1 MVTFTSRNP
10 VTQAVVWE
18 GPAADAAA
26 VDRAVA
32 KARSAFLPWSRTL
45 LDARIALVKRF
56 AEVLK
61 AKEGELAHAIGAET
75 GKPLWEA
82 KTEVATMIGK
92 VAISIA
98 AYNERTGTKTV
109 PAADHRAVLRHR
121 AHGVVAVFGP
131 YNFPGHLPN
140 GHIVPALIA
149 GNTVVFKPS
158 EFAPR
163 VAELTAACWREAGLP
178 EGVLNLVQGERDTG
192 VALASH
198 PGIDGIYF
206 TGSAATGAAI
216 HRANAGLPHRILA
229 LEMGGMNALIVGKV
243 GNLDAAVYN
252 IVQSAFISAGQR
264 CTCARRLFVA
274 KGEAG
279 DKLIARLVEVS
290 ARLTAD
296 AFDAEPAPFM
306 GAVVSMATSDKLL
319 AAWKDLIAA
328 GGSPLLD
335 MRRLRDGT
343 ALLSPGIVD
352 VTAVSPWP
360 DEEFFGPLLQVVRYD
375 SFDAAID
382 GANATRFGLAA
393 GLLSDD
399 AAEYEVF
406 CERIRAGIVNWNRPL
421 TGASSALP
429 FGGVGASGNHHAS
442 AYYAADYCAYPQSS
456 LESDTLAI
464 PATLPPG
471 FTL

>member
-32 KARSAFLPWSRTL
+32 KARSAFSTWSRTP

-163 VAELTAACWREAGLP
+163 VAELTAECWREAGLP

-216 HRANAGLPHRILA
+216 HRANAGMPHRILA
-229 LEMGGMNALIVGKV
+229 LEMGGVNALIVGKV
-243 GNLDAAVYN
+243 GNIDAAVYN

-279 DKLIARLVEVS
+279 DKLIARLVEVG
-290 ARLTAD
+290 AILTAD
-296 AFDAEPAPFM
+296 AFDAEPPPFM

-319 AAWKDLIAA
+319 AAWNDLVAA
-328 GGSPLLD
+328 GGKPLLD
-335 MRRLRDGT
+335 MRRLREGT

-429 FGGVGASGNHHAS
+429 FGGVGASGNHRAS

-464 PATLPPG
+464 PASLPPG